1 MRRFTRRRVRRTGG
15 RIRRVIN
22 YTPCKPDPPR
32 TGAWV
37 SRTSTRRLHSV
48 LCVLISLYIIL
59 IGRARK
65 SNKKKKQKTEKVKR
79 VNSTIGRTR
88 ARKQTHGA
96 IWRRDARTQNS
107 RQSGPCCF
115 HPSVYDDEGQRRAVR
130 KNISIAGLQRRG
142 QTCVRWTL
150 STEVT
155 SMCN

>member
-22 YTPCKPDPPR
+22 YTPCDPDPPR

-65 SNKKKKQKTEKVKR
+65 SNKKKKTKNRKGQKGQFDDR
-79 VNSTIGRTR
+79 SNSREETNARRHLTTRR
-88 ARKQTHGA
+88 ARPELT
-96 IWRRDARTQNS
+96 
-107 RQSGPCCF
+107 
-115 HPSVYDDEGQRRAVR
+115 AVR
-130 KNISIAGLQRRG
+130 TVLFSSVSVRRRRS
-142 QTCVRWTL
+142 TSSRSEKHFDCRPATSRPDLCTL
-150 STEVT
+150 NTVNGSYIYV
-155 SMCN
+155 